1 MQPVDKRKREFEE
14 AKKKKMEYI
23 VEKALEIFCDKG
35 IDNTK
40 VTDIAKAAD
49 VGVASVYRYFKTKA
63 DIAIQ
68 VGIKFWNDIREEFNS
83 TCNELEFQ
91 NKNGLEEFKQLGEF
105 FLKLYNEYPDLLKF
119 LHDLDAF
126 LVKEKVEVDRLS
138 EYEKGILDIGNM
150 VISYIKKGQKD
161 GSIKASIGAEEL
173 YVTTTHTLMSLVQ
186 KLALRGSILES
197 DVKISGEQQIK
208 MVFDMIITYV
218 ENK

>member
-1 MQPVDKRKREFEE
+1 MQPVDRRKKEFEE

-63 DIAIQ
+63 DIAIE
-68 VGIKFWNDIREEFNS
+68 VGIKFWSDIKEEFNS
-83 TCNELEFQ
+83 IYSELELE
-91 NKNGLEEFKQLGEF
+91 NKSGLEEFKKSGEF
-105 FLKLYNEYPDLLKF
+105 FLKLYNEHPDLLKF
-119 LHDLDAF
+119 LHDLDTF
-126 LVKEKVEVDRLS
+126 LVKEEVEVDRLK

-150 VISYIKKGQKD
+150 VISHIEKGQKD
-161 GSIKASIGAEEL
+161 GSIKSSIGAEKL

-197 DVKISGEQQIK
+197 DMKISGQQQIK